1 MARAKTTV
9 RGRAPLARDSQQW
22 MLDYLIQETGK
33 VFHFQGEGR
42 GRLPRSVR
50 SHDMISKHLGLQARR
65 LEALAKAE
73 AAAGHPETALDLYF
87 QATVLY
93 AGAQHIIFEN
103 NDEKRY
109 LYAGVRRCY
118 DQVIALAPYRIEH
131 IDIPWNGTLVSG
143 NLHLCPGRAAAPLVF
158 YIPGCDTL
166 KEAWPH
172 PFFNAAHQ
180 RGMHVFSFD
189 GPGHAESNLRSI
201 RLTADN
207 FEDAASAALD
217 HLVQRSEIDAKRIG
231 VYSISLGSF
240 WGLRFAA
247 RDRRIR
253 AIAAPA
259 VSCAEKYFLMDLE
272 SRRWKQL
279 FAYLTQS
286 KTEAE
291 LDAVMDA
298 MTLEGYMDKIAC
310 PALLAVG
317 EYDPRGPLD
326 EVYRAFDQL
335 KAPGELWVF
344 ADQHHMPSIGGGDSG
359 TNNWAAPLHAA
370 MCDWLRD
377 RLTDKPLRHPGQVV
391 YVEANSAGPN
401 SSTVTLKRK
410 WYES

>member
-1 MARAKTTV
+1 MARPKTTV

-22 MLDYLIQETGK
+22 VLDYLIQETGK

-50 SHDMISKHLGLQARR
+50 SHDMISKHVGLQARR
-65 LEALAKAE
+65 MEALAQAE
-73 AAAGHPETALDLYF
+73 ATAGHTETALDFYF
-87 QATVLY
+87 QATVMY
-93 AGAQHIIFEN
+93 AGAQHIIFETN
-103 NDEKRY
+103 NEKRY

-118 DQVIALAPYRIEH
+118 DQVITLAPYRIEH
-131 IDIPWNGTLVSG
+131 IDIPWNGTFVSG
-143 NLHLCPGRAAAPLVF
+143 NLHLCPNKTTAPLVF

-189 GPGHAESNLRSI
+189 GPGHAESKLRGI

-207 FEDAASAALD
+207 FEEAASAALD
-217 HLVQRSEIDAKRIG
+217 YLVQRPEIDIRQIG
-231 VYSISLGSF
+231 VYGISLGSF

-247 RDRRIR
+247 RDQRIR
-253 AIAAPA
+253 AIAVPA
-259 VSCAEKYFLMDLE
+259 STYCEKYFLMDLE
-272 SRRWKQL
+272 SPRWKQL
-279 FAYLTQS
+279 FAYLTES
-286 KTEAE
+286 ATEAE
-291 LDAVMDA
+291 LDAVVSA
-298 MTLEGYMDKIAC
+298 MTLDGYMARIAC
-310 PALLAVG
+310 PVLLAAG
-317 EYDPRGPLD
+317 EYDPRSPLD
-326 EVYRAFDQL
+326 EIYRMFDQL
-335 KAPGELWVF
+335 TAPAELWVF

-359 TNNWAAPLHAA
+359 ANWTAPLHGT

-377 RLTDKPLRHPGQVV
+377 RFTDKPLAHPGQVV

-401 SSTVTLKRK
+401 SATVALKRQ

>member
-1 MARAKTTV
+1 
-9 RGRAPLARDSQQW
+9 
-22 MLDYLIQETGK
+22 MLDYLIQETGR
-33 VFHFQGEGR
+33 VFHFQGDGR

-50 SHDMISKHLGLQARR
+50 SHDMISKHVGLQARR
-65 LEALAKAE
+65 IEALAQAE
-73 AAAGHPETALDLYF
+73 AAAGHPETALDFYF

-93 AGAQHIIFEN
+93 AGAQHIIFQN

-143 NLHLCPGRAAAPLVF
+143 NLHLCPNKTSAPLVF

-189 GPGHAESNLRSI
+189 GPGQAESNLRGI
-201 RLTADN
+201 RLTSDN
-207 FEDAASAALD
+207 YEAAASTALD
-217 HLVQRSEIDAKRIG
+217 YLVQRPEIDTERIG
-231 VYSISLGSF
+231 VYGISLGSF

-259 VSCAEKYFLMDLE
+259 STYCEKYILMDLE
-272 SRRWKQL
+272 SPRWKQL
-279 FAYLTQS
+279 FTYLTQS
-286 KTEAE
+286 STEAE
-291 LDAVMDA
+291 LDAVLSA
-298 MTLEGYMDKIAC
+298 MTLDGYMGKIAC
-310 PALLAVG
+310 PVLLAAG
-317 EYDPRGPLD
+317 EYDPRSPID
-326 EVYRAFDQL
+326 EVYRMFDQL
-335 KAPGELWVF
+335 TAPAELWVF
-344 ADQHHMPSIGGGDSG
+344 ADQHHMPSIGGAESAGAPS
-359 TNNWAAPLHAA
+359 APLNSV

-377 RLTDKPLRHPGQVV
+377 RFADKPLRHPGQVL
-391 YVEANSAGPN
+391 YIEANSAGPN
-401 SSTVTLKRK
+401 SPTVSHKRA